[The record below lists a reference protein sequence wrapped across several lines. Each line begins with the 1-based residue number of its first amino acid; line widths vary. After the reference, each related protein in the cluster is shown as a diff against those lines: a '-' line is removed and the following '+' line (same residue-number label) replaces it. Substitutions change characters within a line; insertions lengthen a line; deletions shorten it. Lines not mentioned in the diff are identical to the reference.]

1 MYGDLDGYYLSCVK
15 GTAKDGFAGIA
26 SATME
31 ELERDTCI
39 RRIASQEYRLL
50 SRHRHQNAIHVR
62 SKSDKRL
69 FSKEVT
75 RDAKRE

>member
-39 RRIASQEYRLL
+39 RRIASQSFQEL
-50 SRHRHQNAIHVR
+50 SFVVSTQTSKRNPR
-62 SKSDKRL
+62 S
-69 FSKEVT
+69 FEI
-75 RDAKRE
+75 